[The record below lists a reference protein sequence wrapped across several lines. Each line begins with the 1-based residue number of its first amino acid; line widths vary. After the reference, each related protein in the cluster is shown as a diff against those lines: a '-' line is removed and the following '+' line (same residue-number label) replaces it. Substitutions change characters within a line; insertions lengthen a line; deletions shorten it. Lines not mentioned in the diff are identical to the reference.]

1 MSRVLSL
8 GGRQPA
14 TTTFSDGQ
22 EDLNCGILEQWKQ
35 TRACTVLPRCNR
47 KAYGQKEKHMGII
60 IKKKVYE
67 LADEG
72 LHNVVLSRIEDLGAV
87 ETKNG
92 TKQKAAIYFTCLDQ
106 KAKDGSDVDIR
117 HLVNQVITDKSTL
130 GKMLNALKIKSGE
143 DFDMDD
149 LIGLKCQIV
158 VIHNEADN
166 GNTYANISSFIPVK
180 RAVETV

>member
-1 MSRVLSL
+1 M
-8 GGRQPA
+8 
-14 TTTFSDGQ
+14 
-22 EDLNCGILEQWKQ
+22 
-35 TRACTVLPRCNR
+35 
-47 KAYGQKEKHMGII
+47 
-60 IKKKVYE
+60 
-67 LADEG
+67 
-72 LHNVVLSRIEDLGAV
+72 
-87 ETKNG
+87 
-92 TKQKAAIYFTCLDQ
+92 
-106 KAKDGSDVDIR
+106 DIR